1 MERRKAANDEIFDIL
16 LKSALISRYENEAS
30 AAMLSTEEHIYPAEF
45 HRRLRQIK
53 NTAGRKERISAAG
66 RVFSRLA
73 VTAAAAMGI
82 LFGCLLTRPE
92 VSAAVGNV
100 FRSIFPTHDSYSFS
114 TGSDVEFNK
123 NIQLGYVPE
132 GYELRSVYYSE
143 SDVALTYEAT
153 NDTHLYF
160 EYGLGSNSQI
170 SYDNERHELIEIND
184 NNTVYYFYKAA
195 KADSESTLIWYQ
207 SGYYYSIDAQIS
219 QDEFIKIAESIIF

>member
-30 AAMLSTEEHIYPAEF
+30 DAMLSTEEHIYPAGF
-45 HRRLRQIK
+45 HRQLRRIR
-53 NTAGRKERISAAG
+53 NSAGRKERISAAG
-66 RVFSRLA
+66 RIVSRFA

-82 LFGCLLTRPE
+82 LFGGLLTQPE

-123 NIQLGYVPE
+123 NIRLGYVPE

-143 SDVALTYEAT
+143 SDVALTYEAA
-153 NDTHLYF
+153 NDTYLYF
-160 EYGLGSNSQI
+160 EYGLGGNSQI

-195 KADSESTLIWYQ
+195 EADSESTLIWYQ
-207 SGYYYSIDAQIS
+207 NGYYYSIDAQIS
-219 QDEFIKIAESIIF
+219 QDEFVKMAESIIF

>member
-30 AAMLSTEEHIYPAEF
+30 AAMLSTEEHIYPADF
-45 HRRLRQIK
+45 HRRLRRIR
-53 NTAGRKERISAAG
+53 NSAGRRERISAAG
-66 RVFSRLA
+66 RVFSQ
-73 VTAAAAMGI
+73 
-82 LFGCLLTRPE
+82 LFGGLLTQPE

-153 NDTHLYF
+153 NDTYLYF

>member
-1 MERRKAANDEIFDIL
+1 M
-16 LKSALISRYENEAS
+16 
-30 AAMLSTEEHIYPAEF
+30 
-45 HRRLRQIK
+45 
-53 NTAGRKERISAAG
+53 
-66 RVFSRLA
+66 
-73 VTAAAAMGI
+73 
-82 LFGCLLTRPE
+82 
-92 VSAAVGNV
+92 
-100 FRSIFPTHDSYSFS
+100 
-114 TGSDVEFNK
+114 
-123 NIQLGYVPE
+123 
-132 GYELRSVYYSE
+132 YYSE

-153 NDTHLYF
+153 NDTYLYF